1 MHISWLLWLKKG
13 RIDYSCK
20 AANIWNMH
28 YSWSWSKL
36 KRENQLEE
44 QGRGTALSS
53 TDEPLFLIS
62 LDVLPPERLFI
73 HLSLQQT
80 SCNSDHAAS
89 FKLETYIKV
98 NFRFTFPFP
107 SSFLLNIINC
117 FACASWS
124 AFICSNHKFIL
135 GRQKEK
141 IINQ

>member
-1 MHISWLLWLKKG
+1 M
-13 RIDYSCK
+13 
-20 AANIWNMH
+20 
-28 YSWSWSKL
+28 
-36 KRENQLEE
+36 
-44 QGRGTALSS
+44 QGQGTALSS

-107 SSFLLNIINC
+107 SSSLLNIINC
-117 FACASWS
+117 FASAS
-124 AFICSNHKFIL
+124 
-135 GRQKEK
+135 
-141 IINQ
+141 